1 LRNDGIRLLQIE
13 PGQPEQSIQCTLLE
27 SFSKYWINDY
37 IALSYTWGS
46 VNEVRTIQCNGS
58 LHKVT
63 KNLFEAL
70 QALRL
75 PNTTCRIWVDSVCIN
90 QEDIDDRTNQVKR
103 MTQIYR
109 DARGVFIWL
118 GLSTTTTSVAVDLI
132 HALNAKGPSLLE
144 YSKGVNLIGTE
155 VLWEMG
161 LPTPTGD
168 PQWIALDQFLSQ
180 SWFRRVWTIQEA
192 AVSKQATVAC
202 GQYRMHWDLLFN
214 ACYIA
219 YQANLKGF
227 RDIPS
232 QRGYNR
238 VLRIG
243 SYQHSLSGH
252 NPERFTLEDLLS
264 LERSALATD
273 DRDKVFSL
281 LGLASDINLQGQDT
295 IAPDYNTTAA
305 DVYIQVACWL
315 ARKNKSLRFLGLAGA
330 LPSQGRYS
338 LPSWVPDWSIAS
350 DIGPIDSHHM
360 LFPYSAS
367 GGRKGEAHFKNF
379 GRSLV
384 LKGILFDYVLDIGT
398 TFKGY
403 ANTDSDTLDSTW
415 ATWNAII
422 ERYFVKPGSVNSQP
436 MKAYSDLRRAFQAT
450 IFGDRWVD
458 GKILAAEHYDH
469 YPTWLEWRQDRV
481 GLRVLHYGMD
491 MEKKNSNFLCD
502 KRFREFCYGRRFFIT
517 QRGFIGITI
526 ETMSKGD
533 AVCIF
538 EGGACRVFYVHF
550 YTLLEMDSR
559 RHFRS
564 WRSGSL

>member
-1 LRNDGIRLLQIE
+1 MND
-13 PGQPEQSIQCTLLE
+13 
-27 SFSKYWINDY
+27 
-37 IALSYTWGS
+37 
-46 VNEVRTIQCNGS
+46 VRTIQCNS
-58 LHKVT
+58 SPHKVT

-75 PNTTCRIWVDSVCIN
+75 SNKTCRIWVDSVCIN
-90 QEDIDDRTNQVKR
+90 QEDTDDRTNQVKR

-109 DARGVFIWL
+109 DALGVFIWL

-132 HALNAKGPSLLE
+132 HDLNAKGPSLLE
-144 YSKGVNLIGTE
+144 YSKGVNFIGTE
-155 VLWEMG
+155 VLREMG

-180 SWFRRVWTIQEA
+180 SWFGRVWTIQEA

-202 GQYRMHWDLLFN
+202 GQCRIHWNLLVE
-214 ACYIA
+214 ACYVA
-219 YQANLKGF
+219 RKANLTGF
-227 RDIPS
+227 RDILS

-243 SYQHSLSGH
+243 NYQHSQSGH
-252 NPERFTLEDLLS
+252 NPNMFTLEDLLC

-281 LGLASDINLQGQDT
+281 LGLASDIYLQGQDT

-305 DVYIQVACWL
+305 SVYIQVASWL
-315 ARKNKSLRFLGLAGA
+315 ARRNKSLRFLGLAGA
-330 LPSQGRYS
+330 LLSQGRYL

-350 DIGPIDSHHM
+350 DIAPIDSHDM

-367 GGRKGEAHFKNF
+367 GGEKGEAHITNF

-384 LKGILFDYVLDIGT
+384 LKGILFDYVLDIST
-398 TFKGY
+398 TLKGY
-403 ANTDSDTLDSTW
+403 ANSDSDTLDSTW
-415 ATWNAII
+415 ANWTAMI
-422 ERYFVKPGSVNSQP
+422 ERYSIKPGSVNSKP
-436 MKAYSDLRRAFQAT
+436 MIAYSDLRKAFQAT

-481 GLRVLHYGMD
+481 GPRVLHYELD
-491 MEKKNSNFLCD
+491 MEKMNSNFLYD
-502 KRFREFCYGRRFFIT
+502 KRFREFCYGRRLFIT
-517 QRGFIGITI
+517 QRGFIGIAI
-526 ETMSKGD
+526 EAMSKGD

-538 EGGACRVFYVHF
+538 EGGRVPCILRSFLHF
-550 YTLLEMDSR
+550 IGDGQQAPFQVMEEWQLIGDAYLHGAMDGQGYE
-559 RHFRS
+559 RS
-564 WRSGSL
+564 EAREFVIS